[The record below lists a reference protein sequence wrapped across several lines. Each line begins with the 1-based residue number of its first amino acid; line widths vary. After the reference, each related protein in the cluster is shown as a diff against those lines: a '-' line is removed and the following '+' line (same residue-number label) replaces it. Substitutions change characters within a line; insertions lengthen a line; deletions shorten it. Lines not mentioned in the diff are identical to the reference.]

1 MSSDEALLNELKGS
15 IFEYLVARELARASG
30 VEEDFLVSLGDD
42 YQRLLERQDLMLREC
57 FPHMPQYLFQWA
69 KKTATHFLAIQ
80 SQTITQIR
88 LAGQFSHQKDQGES
102 DFKLWLDGAEMPVS
116 LKLNKKQG
124 LVNTKSAGVKSFLTQ
139 YFPHALELQERFS
152 QLVEVEHSLL
162 RDELLELMGLPAS
175 ESWSGW
181 RERGLSE
188 LPGEQTVAVKE
199 ILHRYYSRLA
209 SQLER
214 DLIQLQQLDAAPFND
229 GLVRLLGFSHP
240 QLIQLICFHE
250 LQSKNP
256 QHCEVL
262 VHDQQRVR
270 VELSSLR
277 FRESRETAS
286 VEIELKSWLLQIR
299 IKPMNKFTTTAIKI
313 NCSVKY

>member
-1 MSSDEALLNELKGS
+1 
-15 IFEYLVARELARASG
+15 
-30 VEEDFLVSLGDD
+30 
-42 YQRLLERQDLMLREC
+42 
-57 FPHMPQYLFQWA
+57 
-69 KKTATHFLAIQ
+69 
-80 SQTITQIR
+80 
-88 LAGQFSHQKDQGES
+88 
-102 DFKLWLDGAEMPVS
+102 VS

-124 LVNTKSAGVKSFLTQ
+124 LVNTKSAGVKSFLAQ
-139 YFPHALELQERFS
+139 YFPHALELQECFS
-152 QLVEVEHSLL
+152 QLVEVEHALL
-162 RDELLELMGLPAS
+162 RDELLELMGLAPAQ
-175 ESWSGW
+175 SWTGW

-199 ILHRYYSRLA
+199 ILHCYYSRLA

-214 DLIQLQQLDAAPFND
+214 DLIQLQQLDAASFND

-256 QHCEVL
+256 HHCEVL
-262 VHDQQRVR
+262 VHDQARVR
-270 VELSSLR
+270 DELSRLR

-286 VEIELKSWLLQIR
+286 VELELKSWLLQIR

>member
-57 FPHMPQYLFQWA
+57 FPHMPQFLFQWA
-69 KKTATHFLAIQ
+69 KKTATHFLSIQ
-80 SQTITQIR
+80 PQTITQIR

-102 DFKLWLDGAEMPVS
+102 DFKLWVDGAEMPVS

-152 QLVEVEHSLL
+152 QLVEVEHALL
-162 RDELLELMGLPAS
+162 RDELLELMGLPPAQ
-175 ESWSGW
+175 SWTGW

-214 DLIQLQQLDAAPFND
+214 DLIQLQQLDAASFND

-262 VHDQQRVR
+262 VHDQERVR
-270 VELSSLR
+270 AELSSLR

-286 VEIELKSWLLQIR
+286 VELELKSWLLQIR
-299 IKPMNKFTTTAIKI
+299 IKPMNKFTTTAIKV